1 MLANKAIGTDILT
14 GTGNRHLVNLTP
26 DKSKGAQMTPLKM
39 RIHQKV
45 LQPFMALKAAAAIEG
60 FDLCICSAYRSFDRQ
75 RVIWNDKLA
84 GLRPV
89 LDQFS
94 NPIDLSQ
101 LDEWQKIQAVL
112 RWSALPGASRHHWGT
127 DFDIYD
133 AGAISADYQIQLVPE
148 ECEGTGVFAP
158 MHGWLS
164 SILLSTKKD
173 LYGFYRPYAVDRGGV
188 APEPWHL
195 SYRPIADGYAEQLSS
210 AIITQQL
217 FDDGKLMYL
226 DTVIAHIDEIMERF
240 VKL

>member
-1 MLANKAIGTDILT
+1 
-14 GTGNRHLVNLTP
+14 
-26 DKSKGAQMTPLKM
+26 
-39 RIHQKV
+39 
-45 LQPFMALKAAAAIEG
+45 MALKAAAASEG

-101 LDEWQKIQAVL
+101 LDDWQKIKAVL

-133 AGAISADYQIQLVPE
+133 AGAMIADYQIQLVPE
-148 ECEGTGVFAP
+148 ECKGTGVFAP
-158 MHGWLS
+158 MHGWLNSMLPS
-164 SILLSTKKD
+164 SKKD
-173 LYGFYRPYAVDRGGV
+173 FYGFYRPYAVDLGGV

-195 SYRPIADGYAEQLSS
+195 SYRSIADDYAEQLSS
-210 AIITQQL
+210 SIIIQQL
-217 FDDGKLMYL
+217 LHDGDLMYL

>member
-14 GTGNRHLVNLTP
+14 GTGNRHLVNLISG
-26 DKSKGAQMTPLKM
+26 KSKDDQTSSLNMQ
-39 RIHQKV
+39 IHQKV
-45 LQPFMALKAAAAIEG
+45 LEPFMALKAAAAIEG

-101 LDEWQKIQAVL
+101 LDDWQKIQAVL

-133 AGAISADYQIQLVPE
+133 AGAMIADYQIQLVPE
-148 ECEGTGVFAP
+148 ECKGTGVFAP
-158 MHGWLS
+158 MHGWLNS
-164 SILLSTKKD
+164 MLPSKKRISMDSIDPMQLIVEEWLLSH
-173 LYGFYRPYAVDRGGV
+173 G
-188 APEPWHL
+188 
-195 SYRPIADGYAEQLSS
+195 I
-210 AIITQQL
+210 
-217 FDDGKLMYL
+217 
-226 DTVIAHIDEIMERF
+226 
-240 VKL
+240 